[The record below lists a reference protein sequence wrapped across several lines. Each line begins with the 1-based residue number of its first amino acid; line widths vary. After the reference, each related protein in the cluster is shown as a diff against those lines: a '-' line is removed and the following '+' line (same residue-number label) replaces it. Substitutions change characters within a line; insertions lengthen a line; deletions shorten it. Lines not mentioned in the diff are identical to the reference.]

1 MWRDRQPGPA
11 GGPVVSASILGRQQG
26 TSVKKPVERHA
37 ANRRRWDSRKQV
49 ASHCAGGACCEI
61 ACPQPS
67 AAMRGHSPHC
77 LGTPL
82 SRLMRRE
89 ASLSQSGCHTT
100 PPSLHLEPFL
110 SAQVHA
116 PLTFVALVWR
126 LNVVQ
131 QACPVGW
138 TRRPEAP
145 ERVSV
150 LQCARSFRLIR
161 EIRW

>member
-11 GGPVVSASILGRQQG
+11 GGPVVSASILGGQQG
-26 TSVKKPVERHA
+26 TSVKKPVARQA

-49 ASHCAGGACCEI
+49 ASHCADGACCEI

-82 SRLMRRE
+82 SRLCAVRLRCRNP
-89 ASLSQSGCHTT
+89 GVI
-100 PPSLHLEPFL
+100 PPRPRVHLEPFV

-145 ERVSV
+145 ERVTV

>member
-11 GGPVVSASILGRQQG
+11 GGPVVSASILGGQQG
-26 TSVKKPVERHA
+26 TSVKKPVARHA
-37 ANRRRWDSRKQV
+37 ANRRRLKETGCKSLRWWRLLRN
-49 ASHCAGGACCEI
+49 CL
-61 ACPQPS
+61 S
-67 AAMRGHSPHC
+67 AAVSSDARSFAALFGNTSVPA
-77 LGTPL
+77 L
-82 SRLMRRE
+82 RRE

-138 TRRPEAP
+138 TLRPEAP

-150 LQCARSFRLIR
+150 LQCARSFRRIR